1 MSLVSVKMEAPFQ
14 RGGLDFIREINPHSR
29 AQHKWILT
37 AIDYFTK
44 WVEAIPT
51 RRDMDLV
58 VIDFLEDNIL
68 SSFRFPQNI
77 VTDSAHAIKS
87 MAMVSFFQKY
97 NIMLCHSMAYYPQG
111 NGMDES
117 SNKSLIN
124 IIKKVLSE
132 NKKSWH
138 VHLKYA
144 LWANWIGTKKS
155 ISTSPFQ
162 MLYRTDIVL
171 PINLALPIM
180 KL

>member
-1 MSLVSVKMEAPFQ
+1 
-14 RGGLDFIREINPHSR
+14 
-29 AQHKWILT
+29 
-37 AIDYFTK
+37 
-44 WVEAIPT
+44 VEAIPT

-68 SSFRFPQNI
+68 SSFSFPRNI

-111 NGMDES
+111 NGLAES

-144 LWANWIGTKKS
+144 LWENWIGTKNS
-155 ISTSPFQ
+155 IGTSPFQ
-162 MLYRTDIVL
+162 MLYRTNVVL

>member
-1 MSLVSVKMEAPFQ
+1 
-14 RGGLDFIREINPHSR
+14 
-29 AQHKWILT
+29 
-37 AIDYFTK
+37 
-44 WVEAIPT
+44 VEAIPT

-58 VIDFLEDNIL
+58 VIDFSEDNIL
-68 SSFRFPQNI
+68 SSFSFPQNI

-111 NGMDES
+111 NGLVES

-138 VHLKYA
+138 VHLK
-144 LWANWIGTKKS
+144 
-155 ISTSPFQ
+155 
-162 MLYRTDIVL
+162 
-171 PINLALPIM
+171 
-180 KL
+180 